1 MDMDESVGG
10 VVIGFCVGDLA
21 YVDDEAPRGV
31 WVSHWFSGRTV
42 PETGHIGCGEVV
54 VVLEVEEE
62 NVFVMSQSGV
72 VGWTWMDWL
81 VVV

>member
-1 MDMDESVGG
+1 MDVVESVGG
-10 VVIGFCVGDLA
+10 VVTGVEVGDLA
-21 YVDDEAPRGV
+21 YVDDESPRGV
-31 WVSHWFSGRTV
+31 WVSHWFSGRSV

-72 VGWTWMDWL
+72 VGWTWVDRL